1 MDWPVGFPA
10 EMSAGTVSVRS
21 CDPVGAAELFE
32 WLAPVRQ
39 LIFPADIPKLPR
51 VDHPV
56 RQSGA
61 TSVPSAGGTC
71 RVTHSSHQSVN
82 ARCPGSDTVESCS
95 LRV

>member
-56 RQSGA
+56 RQSGQPQSQA
-61 TSVPSAGGTC
+61 QAGHAGS
-71 RVTHSSHQSVN
+71 HSSHQSVN